1 MHLHQGSSH
10 FKPESLDVAKYP
22 CRKVLGLS
30 LATSAGPEM
39 ILFSSKS
46 KMDYGRFTAGSAA
59 VTPAD
64 AVPFTQASLDWSDTT
79 L

>member
-1 MHLHQGSSH
+1 
-10 FKPESLDVAKYP
+10 
-22 CRKVLGLS
+22 
-30 LATSAGPEM
+30 M
-39 ILFSSKS
+39 ILISSKS
-46 KMDYGRFTAGSAA
+46 KMDYGKFTAGSAA